1 MSGPKVVRVITREE
15 HIATC
20 EGLLARLASAL
31 NNWERTAHRAGLTE
45 ADIQTMRSRYDALRN
60 ALAADRFDEIRR
72 AAPAETEF
80 IQQEQERLHAAAV
93 TRETRKRQIRKRTA
107 EIEAQLRDK
116 TRTSAKPG
124 ISAEQLALA
133 EKLKEA
139 EQPQSFEQWLLD
151 NDALFDTETTRIERQ
166 LAELSFLLDA
176 HAVTELEM
184 RLAKLEQETS
194 EQQRKLLL
202 DSLTVELAT
211 RVKAARERNA
221 AIARLEALAA
231 ELQSLG
237 TAGASQRAASVLSEL
252 SELSA
257 LTGDLASLTALEQNT
272 AKALAAERESVIA
285 RARRAAVL
293 QGLASLGYQ
302 INEGMETAWVD
313 SGRVVVKRPSQAG
326 YGVELGG
333 KTETGRL
340 QVRVVALRS
349 SGDAADTSR
358 DQDAERM
365 WCSDFSKLQS
375 HIASEGGGLVIERA
389 LGVGAT
395 PLKVV
400 EDADTLAA
408 SMEHAAPA
416 RERTLKHP

>member
-1 MSGPKVVRVITREE
+1 MSGPKVVRVITRDE

-31 NNWERTAHRAGLTE
+31 NNWERTAQRAGLTE
-45 ADIQTMRSRYDALRN
+45 ADIQTMRSRCDALRS

-72 AAPAETEF
+72 VAPAETEI

-202 DSLTVELAT
+202 DSLTVVLAS
-211 RVKAARERNA
+211 RVMAARERNA

-237 TAGASQRAASVLSEL
+237 TAGASQRAASVL

-365 WCSDFSKLQS
+365 WCSDFSTLQS

-400 EDADTLAA
+400 EDADILAA

-416 RERTLKHP
+416 RERTLKQP